1 VRQEINLN
9 LNNSAPFASALRS
22 LRLKKLKLTP
32 MANWRMGED
41 ILIHFN

>member
-9 LNNSAPFASALRS
+9 LNNCAPFASALRS

-32 MANWRMGED
+32 MANWMGED